1 LKGIK
6 NNFLCSKKIRGFLEK
21 MNLVFIYTILNIPW
35 LFENYKLNYNLFVL
49 NTNLEN
55 ALDLIQE
62 PGTKVVRDYSET

>member
-1 LKGIK
+1 
-6 NNFLCSKKIRGFLEK
+6 

>member
-1 LKGIK
+1 
-6 NNFLCSKKIRGFLEK
+6 LCSKKIRGFLEK